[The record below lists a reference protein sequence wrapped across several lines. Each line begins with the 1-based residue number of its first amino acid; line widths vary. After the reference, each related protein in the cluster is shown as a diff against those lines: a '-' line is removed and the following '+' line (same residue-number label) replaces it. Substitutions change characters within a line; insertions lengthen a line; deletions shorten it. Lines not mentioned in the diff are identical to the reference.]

1 MNGKASAEHSFPVFT
16 PSPPPGV
23 MPGHLRRTLMRTG
36 SISGLESNDAI
47 SRQDAM
53 NRFKGLSL
61 IELLTALSIAT
72 ILFSIVVPTLSS
84 ILHRSALQSS
94 SQQLVNGIALTR
106 LLAIQRRQAITMVN
120 LDGAWNNGWNIFID
134 SNGNG
139 LPGEDEPSIRT
150 QGPLDRGVHVVTNQ
164 PLGLYIRFLPDG
176 RAYLR
181 SGGFQVGTIW
191 VCHQSTD
198 ISAVK
203 LTLNI
208 GGRLRQSASGCQI

>member
-1 MNGKASAEHSFPVFT
+1 MNKS
-16 PSPPPGV
+16 
-23 MPGHLRRTLMRTG
+23 
-36 SISGLESNDAI
+36 
-47 SRQDAM
+47 
-53 NRFKGLSL
+53 KGLSL

-72 ILFSIVVPTLSS
+72 ILFSIVVPTLSN

-120 LDGAWNNGWNIFID
+120 LDGAWSNGWNIFID
-134 SNGNG
+134 SDGNG
-139 LPGEDEPSIRT
+139 LHDEDEPPIRT
-150 QGPLDRGVHVVTNQ
+150 QGPLDRGVQVVANQ
-164 PLGLYIRFLPDG
+164 PVGVYIRFLPDG

-181 SGGFQVGTIW
+181 SGGFQAGTIW

-208 GGRLRQSASGCQI
+208 GGRLRQSASDCQI